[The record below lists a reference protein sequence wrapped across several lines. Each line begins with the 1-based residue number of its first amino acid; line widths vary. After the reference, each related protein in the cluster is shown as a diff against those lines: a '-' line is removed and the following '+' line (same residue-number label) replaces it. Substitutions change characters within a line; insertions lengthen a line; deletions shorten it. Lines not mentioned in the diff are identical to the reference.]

1 MILKYVL
8 KVKCDLTTNP
18 RIWEGGGVVELV
30 LSNVYCFLAQS

>member
-18 RIWEGGGVVELV
+18 RIWGGVVELV